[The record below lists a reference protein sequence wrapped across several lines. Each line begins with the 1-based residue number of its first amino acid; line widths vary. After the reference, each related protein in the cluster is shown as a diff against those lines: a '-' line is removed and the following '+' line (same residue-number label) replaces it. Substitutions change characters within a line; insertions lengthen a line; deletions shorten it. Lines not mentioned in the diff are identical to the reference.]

1 MSINK
6 LNVTKCANINQQI
19 STNLMSWTLG
29 LREVYPLLIKY
40 KTQSELTYSSSAIK
54 LTKLST
60 NLSFLGQMT
69 LPIKKHNHNII
80 PTKKHC
86 QRCKH
91 ICSKPWNSK
100 NMAQFATRNAN
111 HRALK
116 QCHVLHFPDQWAQAP
131 SGVSTC
137 HSNASISI
145 ASQSATNQVPQI
157 NYEISD

>member
-60 NLSFLGQMT
+60 NWSFLGQMT

-80 PTKKHC
+80 PTPQH
-86 QRCKH
+86 H
-91 ICSKPWNSK
+91 NT
-100 NMAQFATRNAN
+100 FAAN
-111 HRALK
+111 HGTRKTWLNL
-116 QCHVLHFPDQWAQAP
+116 QP
-131 SGVSTC
+131 GM
-137 HSNASISI
+137 
-145 ASQSATNQVPQI
+145 QI
-157 NYEISD
+157 TEH